1 MTAVELISQSSRNTS
16 IPGQE
21 IAERLRR
28 VMERGARAQWW
39 HRRGTKEEG
48 FWYEDAK
55 GHRVTNEQELE
66 RIAHLAIPPGYTDVR
81 VAPTSRSNLQAI
93 AVDTSGRIQY
103 RYGDVY
109 AECQARKKFEKI
121 EHFGEHLP
129 KLRHVS
135 NQHIAQEGL
144 GKERVLAVVTRLIND
159 LYFRLGSE
167 GSVERY
173 KTFGITSLR
182 NYHLHELDESH
193 LLFQFTGKHH
203 IHQRRILVDGE
214 LVTLMSEI
222 KAIGD
227 ARLFNYLDGQGN
239 PHAITPADVNHYIK
253 TAMGSAFSAK
263 DFRTWGGTLQAA
275 IALAEMGKPNSEKE
289 IKKNIIEAA
298 KIVAD
303 RLGNTPTV
311 CRESYIHPV
320 VFERYSQGITLQDF
334 RPEAKRVI
342 RRHHEEYTLE
352 EVELMKLFQTQ
363 PVCS

>member
-1 MTAVELISQSSRNTS
+1 MSAQ
-16 IPGQE
+16 GQE
-21 IAERLRR
+21 IAERLRS

-39 HRRGTKEEG
+39 HRKGTKEEG
-48 FWYEDAK
+48 FWYEDSK
-55 GHRVTNEQELE
+55 GNRITDEKHLE

-81 VAPTSRSNLQAI
+81 VAPSPRSNLQAI

-109 AECQARKKFEKI
+109 AACQARKKFEKI

-135 NQHIAQEGL
+135 NRHIAEEGL
-144 GKERVLAVVTRLIND
+144 GKERVLAVVTRLVND

-167 GSVERY
+167 GSVEVY
-173 KTFGITSLR
+173 KTYGITSLR
-182 NYHLHELDESH
+182 NYHLKILPDAE
-193 LLFQFTGKHH
+193 LLFKFTGKHH
-203 IHQRRILVDGE
+203 IHQRRLLVDEE
-214 LVTLMSEI
+214 LAAIMSEI

-227 ARLFNYLDGQGN
+227 IHLFNYLDAQGS
-239 PHAITPADVNHYIK
+239 PHPITPLDVNHYIK
-253 TAMGSAFSAK
+253 TAMGSVFSAK

-275 IALAEMGKPNSEKE
+275 IALAEMGKAENEKE
-289 IKKNIIEAA
+289 VKKNIIETA

-320 VFERYSQGITLQDF
+320 VFERYEQGITLKDL
-334 RPEAKRVI
+334 RPAAQRVI

-363 PVCS
+363 PDCA